1 LDKFAKH
8 LTHHLPNHQ
17 TTQDRNIQLD
27 TSLIILTLASVIA
40 DSSPL
45 VFAVI
50 GETLSEKAGVTNLS
64 LDGTI
69 LLSAMVGFAVAF
81 TTNNLFIAFFAAML
95 VGAVVA
101 AVVAF
106 SSIVLKLDQIA
117 VGFILTLLAG
127 DLSTFF
133 GNPYVRKP
141 GPAVPHQAIPVL
153 SDVPVIGKIFF
164 DHNVVVYLS
173 LILIVAAWWWTYKTQ
188 PGLKLQ
194 GIGERPAAAFAR
206 GTNVNL
212 QRFIYTIIGG
222 ALVGFGGAAYSLL
235 VKLGWSY
242 HHTYGI
248 GWIALSIVIFGGW
261 HPIRAALGAYIFG
274 WLQSLSSQ
282 AQGIPAFANVP
293 TQVFQT
299 APFALM
305 IIVLLL
311 VSNEAIDRFF
321 SGSPISRRIWNSLRG
336 TPPGALSTVFEQE

>member
-1 LDKFAKH
+1 MD
-8 LTHHLPNHQ
+8 
-17 TTQDRNIQLD
+17 TT
-27 TSLIILTLASVIA
+27 LIILTFASVLA
-40 DSSPL
+40 DSAPL

-50 GETLSEKAGVTNLS
+50 GETLAEKSGVTNLS

-81 TTNNLFIAFFAAML
+81 TTDNLALAFLAAMI

-101 AVVAF
+101 AIVAF
-106 SSIVLKLDQIA
+106 SSIVLRLDQIA
-117 VGFILTLLAG
+117 VGFILTLLCG

-133 GNPYVRKP
+133 GNPFVRKP
-141 GPAVPHQAIPVL
+141 GPSVPHLAIPVL
-153 SDVPVIGKIFF
+153 ADIPIVGKIFF
-164 DHNVVVYLS
+164 DQNIVVYLS
-173 LILIVAAWWWTYKTQ
+173 FVVIFAAWGWIYKTQ
-188 PGLKLQ
+188 LGLKLQ

-212 QRFIYTIIGG
+212 QRFAYTLVGG
-222 ALVGFGGAAYSLL
+222 ALVGFGGATYSLF

-242 HHTYGI
+242 HHTYGL

-261 HPIRAALGAYIFG
+261 HPIRGAIGAYIFG
-274 WLQSLSSQ
+274 GLQSISGL
-282 AQGIPAFANVP
+282 AQSIPAFANVP

-305 IIVLLL
+305 IVALLL
-311 VSNEAIDRFF
+311 VSNEQIDRFF
-321 SGSPISRRIWNSLRG
+321 SGSPISRKIWQSLRG